1 MFFMS
6 NLSQILTRSLI
17 NIIKHNIWSVP
28 KIKFEFF
35 SGLKSL
41 MKHPRSVKCLKTV
54 NPIYPII
61 FGNKDTAKS
70 ANIENG
76 RLPDMS
82 DGAGPSI
89 FSVRQP
95 VSTLSTGSP
104 FPIDP
109 FYRIYSLISPQF
121 QPCCIYYRF
130 FNCIIGKS
138 NKGRSRTVPLS
149 RTRPL
154 SHVNITFF
162 EFNSKF
168 LVA

>member
-1 MFFMS
+1 MLFMS
-6 NLSQILTRSLI
+6 NLSQILPRSLI

-54 NPIYPII
+54 NPIYSII
-61 FGNKDTAKS
+61 SGNKDTAKS

-89 FSVRQP
+89 FSVR
-95 VSTLSTGSP
+95 
-104 FPIDP
+104 
-109 FYRIYSLISPQF
+109 
-121 QPCCIYYRF
+121 
-130 FNCIIGKS
+130 
-138 NKGRSRTVPLS
+138 
-149 RTRPL
+149 
-154 SHVNITFF
+154 
-162 EFNSKF
+162 
-168 LVA
+168 